1 MSFRQHGGL
10 PPNLEDTEV
19 TDMTAYEILS
29 LVVGIIGL
37 VFSAI
42 LVVVTIIKDNR
53 HQKCDL
59 LVATIKFG

>member
-1 MSFRQHGGL
+1 MSFRQHGDL

-29 LVVGIIGL
+29 LVVGIIGF

-53 HQKCDL
+53 H
-59 LVATIKFG
+59 

>member
-10 PPNLEDTEV
+10 PPNLKDKEV

-37 VFSAI
+37 VFTAI
-42 LVVVTIIKDNR
+42 LVVATITKDNR
-53 HQKCDL
+53 H
-59 LVATIKFG
+59 

>member
-1 MSFRQHGGL
+1 
-10 PPNLEDTEV
+10 
-19 TDMTAYEILS
+19 MTAYEILS

>member
-1 MSFRQHGGL
+1 
-10 PPNLEDTEV
+10 
-19 TDMTAYEILS
+19 MTAYEILS

-53 HQKCDL
+53 H
-59 LVATIKFG
+59 

>member
-37 VFSAI
+37 VFTAI
-42 LVVVTIIKDNR
+42 LVVVTIHKRQSPLKMRPSSGD
-53 HQKCDL
+53 H
-59 LVATIKFG
+59 